1 MDDWFIL
8 TIFFLIIVDHLL
20 LSRRVAKIVSL
31 IREFEYQVERRKQVA
46 TLKWSKGRV
55 VKEDEEETPVG

>member
-8 TIFFLIIVDHLL
+8 TILFLITVNLL
-20 LSRRVAKIVSL
+20 LFGRIHAKILWV